1 MKIACISLGCPKN
14 QVDLDGMVHIL
25 LSAGH
30 ETVAELGEAD
40 VILVGG
46 QTRMPLVQEKVK
58 AFFGK
63 EPRKDVNP
71 DEAVAIGAAYQGA
84 ILSGDVKD
92 VLLLDIQMPGKSGI
106 ELAAVITKQ
115 YRDIKIIALT
125 NIDVVAQ
132 IKKILQQGV
141 MGYLL
146 KDANPATI
154 INAIETVYGGEQYI
168 QEQLRQ
174 QLLNSLSAGN
184 AKQIVTRRE
193 KEILQLIVDEFTN
206 QEIADKLFL
215 SLRTVENHRNN
226 LLQKLDVKNTAG
238 LVKVAIQEGL
248 VT

>member
-1 MKIACISLGCPKN
+1 MIQLAITDDQVIILNGLQKIL
-14 QVDLDGMVHIL
+14 
-25 LSAGH
+25 
-30 ETVAELGEAD
+30 AD
-40 VILVGG
+40 VQNIRITGVYNNGDELLEGI
-46 QTRMPLVQEKVK
+46 
-58 AFFGK
+58 AK
-63 EPRKDVNP
+63 EQP
-71 DEAVAIGAAYQGA
+71 
-84 ILSGDVKD
+84 D

-106 ELAAVITKQ
+106 ELAAIITRQ
-115 YRDIKIIALT
+115 YRNIKIIALT

-146 KDANPATI
+146 KDASPETI

-174 QLLNSLSAGN
+174 LLLSSLSASN
-184 AKQIVTRRE
+184 SKQIVTRRE

-238 LVKVAIQEGL
+238 LVKIAIQEGL
-248 VT
+248 VS

>member
-1 MKIACISLGCPKN
+1 MIKLAITDDQVIILNGLQKIL
-14 QVDLDGMVHIL
+14 
-25 LSAGH
+25 
-30 ETVAELGEAD
+30 AD
-40 VILVGG
+40 VQNIRITGVYNNGDELLEGI
-46 QTRMPLVQEKVK
+46 
-58 AFFGK
+58 AK
-63 EPRKDVNP
+63 EQP
-71 DEAVAIGAAYQGA
+71 
-84 ILSGDVKD
+84 D

>member
-1 MKIACISLGCPKN
+1 MIKLAITDDQVIILNGLQKIL
-14 QVDLDGMVHIL
+14 
-25 LSAGH
+25 
-30 ETVAELGEAD
+30 AD
-40 VILVGG
+40 VQNIRITGVYNNG
-46 QTRMPLVQEKVK
+46 
-58 AFFGK
+58 
-63 EPRKDVNP
+63 
-71 DEAVAIGAAYQGA
+71 DELLQGIA
-84 ILSGDVKD
+84 NEQPD

-106 ELAAVITKQ
+106 ELAAIITKQ

-146 KDANPATI
+146 KDASPATI

-193 KEILQLIVDEFTN
+193 KEILQMIVDEFTN

-248 VT
+248 VS

>member
-1 MKIACISLGCPKN
+1 MIQLAITDDQVIILNGLQKIL
-14 QVDLDGMVHIL
+14 
-25 LSAGH
+25 
-30 ETVAELGEAD
+30 AD
-40 VILVGG
+40 VKNIRITGVYNNGDELLEGIAK
-46 QTRMPLVQEKVK
+46 VQ
-58 AFFGK
+58 
-63 EPRKDVNP
+63 P
-71 DEAVAIGAAYQGA
+71 
-84 ILSGDVKD
+84 D

-106 ELAAVITKQ
+106 ELAAIITKQ
-115 YRDIKIIALT
+115 YRNIKIIALT

-146 KDANPATI
+146 KDASPETI

-174 QLLNSLSAGN
+174 LLLSSLSASN
-184 AKQIVTRRE
+184 SKQIVTRRE

-238 LVKVAIQEGL
+238 LVKIAIQEGL
-248 VT
+248 VS

>member
-1 MKIACISLGCPKN
+1 MIKLAITDDQVIILNGLQKIL
-14 QVDLDGMVHIL
+14 
-25 LSAGH
+25 
-30 ETVAELGEAD
+30 AD
-40 VILVGG
+40 VTNIKITGVYNNGDELLEG
-46 QTRMPLVQEKVK
+46 L
-58 AFFGK
+58 AK
-63 EPRKDVNP
+63 EQP
-71 DEAVAIGAAYQGA
+71 
-84 ILSGDVKD
+84 D

-106 ELAAVITKQ
+106 ELSAIITKQ
-115 YRDIKIIALT
+115 YKNIKIIALT

-146 KDANPATI
+146 KDASPETI
-154 INAIETVYGGEQYI
+154 VNAIETVHGGEQYI

-206 QEIADKLFL
+206 QEIAEKLFL

-238 LVKVAIQEGL
+238 LVKIAIQEGL
-248 VT
+248 VS

>member
-1 MKIACISLGCPKN
+1 MIKLAITDDQVIILNGLQKIL
-14 QVDLDGMVHIL
+14 
-25 LSAGH
+25 
-30 ETVAELGEAD
+30 AD
-40 VILVGG
+40 VKNISITGVYNNGDELLEGIAK
-46 QTRMPLVQEKVK
+46 VQ
-58 AFFGK
+58 
-63 EPRKDVNP
+63 P
-71 DEAVAIGAAYQGA
+71 
-84 ILSGDVKD
+84 D

-106 ELAAVITKQ
+106 ELAAIITKQ
-115 YRDIKIIALT
+115 YRNIKIIALT
-125 NIDVVAQ
+125 NIDVVTQ

-146 KDANPATI
+146 KDANPETI
-154 INAIETVYGGEQYI
+154 IDAIETVHGGEQYI

-174 QLLNSLSAGN
+174 QLLHSLSASN

-248 VT
+248 VS

>member
-1 MKIACISLGCPKN
+1 MIKLAITDDQVIILNGLQKILADVKN
-14 QVDLDGMVHIL
+14 IRITGVYNNGDELLDGI
-25 LSAGH
+25 A
-30 ETVAELGEAD
+30 
-40 VILVGG
+40 
-46 QTRMPLVQEKVK
+46 
-58 AFFGK
+58 K
-63 EPRKDVNP
+63 EQP
-71 DEAVAIGAAYQGA
+71 
-84 ILSGDVKD
+84 D
-92 VLLLDIQMPGKSGI
+92 VLLLDIQMPGKSGT
-106 ELAAVITKQ
+106 ELAAIITKQ
-115 YRDIKIIALT
+115 YKNIKIIALT

-146 KDANPATI
+146 KDASPETI

-174 QLLNSLSAGN
+174 LLLSSLSASN
-184 AKQIVTRRE
+184 SKQIVTRRE

-226 LLQKLDVKNTAG
+226 LLQKLEVKNTAG
-238 LVKVAIQEGL
+238 LVKIAIQEGL

>member
-1 MKIACISLGCPKN
+1 MIKLAITDDQVIILNGLQKIL
-14 QVDLDGMVHIL
+14 
-25 LSAGH
+25 
-30 ETVAELGEAD
+30 AD
-40 VILVGG
+40 VKNIEITGVYNNGDELLEGIAKG
-46 QTRMPLVQEKVK
+46 QP
-58 AFFGK
+58 
-63 EPRKDVNP
+63 
-71 DEAVAIGAAYQGA
+71 
-84 ILSGDVKD
+84 D

-106 ELAAVITKQ
+106 ELSAIITKQ
-115 YRDIKIIALT
+115 YRNIKIIALT

-146 KDANPATI
+146 KDASPETI
-154 INAIETVYGGEQYI
+154 VNAIETVHGGEQYI

-174 QLLNSLSAGN
+174 QLLSSLSAGN

-238 LVKVAIQEGL
+238 LVKIAIQEGL
-248 VT
+248 VS